1 MTAPPVALMWTSW
14 HDTQVPISHAHTVVL
29 VCAVVFTVLLF
40 VAVAL
45 IPDTRTED
53 EKRQDE
59 KKAVEKHDDA
69 LTPKVDPN
77 EPARWV
83 P

>member
-1 MTAPPVALMWTSW
+1 ML
-14 HDTQVPISHAHTVVL
+14 ISHVDTIVL
-29 VCAVVFTVLLF
+29 VGAAAFTVLLF
-40 VAVAL
+40 VVIAL

-53 EKRQDE
+53 EKRRDE
-59 KKAVEKHDDA
+59 KKGIEKQDEA
-69 LTPKVDPN
+69 LTSKVDPN

>member
-1 MTAPPVALMWTSW
+1 MAGRASGSHVASW
-14 HDTQVPISHAHTVVL
+14 HDTRVLSHADTLVL
-29 VCAVVFTVLLF
+29 VGAAVLTVLLF
-40 VAVAL
+40 VVVAL

>member
-1 MTAPPVALMWTSW
+1 VL
-14 HDTQVPISHAHTVVL
+14 ISDADTVV
-29 VCAVVFTVLLF
+29 VVGAAAFTVLLF
-40 VAVAL
+40 VVIAL

-53 EKRQDE
+53 EKGRDE
-59 KKAVEKHDDA
+59 KKGIEKQDEA
-69 LTPKVDPN
+69 LTPKVDRN